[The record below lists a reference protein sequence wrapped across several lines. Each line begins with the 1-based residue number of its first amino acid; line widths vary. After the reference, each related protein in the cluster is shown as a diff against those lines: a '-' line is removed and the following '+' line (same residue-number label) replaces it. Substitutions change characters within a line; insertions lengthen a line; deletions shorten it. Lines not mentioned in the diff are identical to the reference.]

1 VLYLVGIGTM
11 CGLKMKNIVL
21 DYIAAINEADLD
33 RILSLMSDDHI
44 MIDSQ
49 DHKMTG
55 KDNLRQA
62 WIGYFGL
69 FPDYK
74 IEVNEILEK
83 DSLICILGYASGTY
97 KNLKN
102 DDNSNFWKIPLALA
116 AIIKDNYISQW
127 QIYADN
133 LVVIDIINKNK

>member
-1 VLYLVGIGTM
+1 
-11 CGLKMKNIVL
+11 MKNIIL
-21 DYIAAINEADLD
+21 DYIDAINKADVD

-44 MIDSQ
+44 LIDSQ
-49 DHKMTG
+49 DHQMTG

-62 WIGYFGL
+62 WIGYFGM

-74 IEVNEILEK
+74 IEVNEMIEK

-102 DDNSNFWKIPLALA
+102 KGNSNFWKIPVALT
-116 AIIKDNYISQW
+116 AIIKDNHIRQW

-133 LVVIDIINKNK
+133 LIVMDIINRNK

>member
-1 VLYLVGIGTM
+1 
-11 CGLKMKNIVL
+11 MKNIVQ
-21 DYIAAINEADLD
+21 DYIAAINEADVD
-33 RILSLMSDDHI
+33 RILSHISDDHI

-116 AIIKDNYISQW
+116 AIIKDNHISQW

-133 LVVIDIINKNK
+133 LVVIDIINRNK

>member
-1 VLYLVGIGTM
+1 MLYLVGIGTM

>member
-1 VLYLVGIGTM
+1 
-11 CGLKMKNIVL
+11 MKNIVQ
-21 DYIAAINEADLD
+21 DYIAAINEADVD
-33 RILSLMSDDHI
+33 RILSLMSDNHI

-62 WIGYFGL
+62 WIGYLGL

-83 DSLICILGYASGTY
+83 GSLICILGYASGTY

-116 AIIKDNYISQW
+116 AIIKDNHISKW

-133 LVVIDIINKNK
+133 LVVIDIINRNK

>member
-1 VLYLVGIGTM
+1 
-11 CGLKMKNIVL
+11 MKNIIL
-21 DYIAAINEADLD
+21 DYVDAINNADVD

-44 MIDSQ
+44 LIDSQ
-49 DHKMTG
+49 DHIMTG

-83 DSLICILGYASGTY
+83 NSLICILGYASGTY
-97 KNLKN
+97 MNLKN
-102 DDNSNFWKIPLALA
+102 KDNSNYWKTPIALT
-116 AIIKDNYISQW
+116 AIVKDNHIMQW

-133 LVVIDIINKNK
+133 LIVMDIINRNK